1 MVWVEIKPKIKFWS
15 LIDHVTYMVLS
26 SDESLHSPDLAV
38 ESLCFLGECVVIS
51 GAGVMLLLYWSVPLR
66 TWQDS
71 KQLWSP
77 SPGTSLQSLYSDL
90 MRAGMG
96 WPWGCWPLRD
106 GLTRLVSAHLNT
118 PDIRIYWDY
127 FCLIRSALARMIK
140 EAEWSNQPGA
150 RDVCWSG
157 EGGGGLDFTKNTLG
171 TLF

>member
-1 MVWVEIKPKIKFWS
+1 MSRDQTQNQVLVSDWS
-15 LIDHVTYMVLS
+15 CHLYGFIIWWESTLSRPCSRVLVFPRRMCCNIGS
-26 SDESLHSPDLAV
+26 RS
-38 ESLCFLGECVVIS
+38 
-51 GAGVMLLLYWSVPLR
+51 GVMLLLYWSVPLR